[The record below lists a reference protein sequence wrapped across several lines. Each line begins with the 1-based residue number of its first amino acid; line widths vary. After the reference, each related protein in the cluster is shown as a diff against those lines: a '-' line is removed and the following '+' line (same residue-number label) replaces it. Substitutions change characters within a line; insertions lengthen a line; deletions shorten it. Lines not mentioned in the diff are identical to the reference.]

1 MEFDRREL
9 LTGLAATAAALPILP
24 ALPAGGVFPVNLDTP
39 EPWSEAHTRAQRA
52 LVERLRQH
60 PLDGQS
66 RRTRNRSEATRRG
79 ARQKAVRFFS
89 QSEKIPSPT
98 PRRRF

>member
-52 LVERLRQH
+52 LVERLCAKLGIDEAELIRRAGKMFREHPRGRWQERQ
-60 PLDGQS
+60 P
-66 RRTRNRSEATRRG
+66 
-79 ARQKAVRFFS
+79 
-89 QSEKIPSPT
+89 
-98 PRRRF
+98 